1 MIDNAIKYS
10 PDEPIVD
17 ITVTNLEGQI
27 ELRISDNGIGI
38 DKENQKK
45 LFDKFYRVSTGNVH
59 NVKGFGLGL
68 YYVKNICSAHGWT
81 IQVQSEKGEGST
93 FSINIPKQLKHE

>member
-10 PDEPIVD
+10 DDTPIVE
-17 ITVTNLEGQI
+17 ITLNEDGKDVLLSI
-27 ELRISDNGIGI
+27 KDKGIGI

-68 YYVKNICSAHGWT
+68 FYVKNICSAHGWLL
-81 IQVQSEKGEGST
+81 QVQSEPGRVL
-93 FSINIPKQLKHE
+93 NLLLRYQNL

>member
-10 PDEPIVD
+10 IESPIVD
-17 ITVTNLEGQI
+17 ISLNDAGKDVLLSVKDQ
-27 ELRISDNGIGI
+27 GIGI

-45 LFDKFYRVSTGNVH
+45 LFDKFYRVSTGNIH

-68 YYVKNICSAHGWT
+68 FYVKNICNAHGWLL
-81 IQVQSEKGEGST
+81 QVKSEQGAGSEFIIT
-93 FSINIPKQLKHE
+93 IPKYIEA